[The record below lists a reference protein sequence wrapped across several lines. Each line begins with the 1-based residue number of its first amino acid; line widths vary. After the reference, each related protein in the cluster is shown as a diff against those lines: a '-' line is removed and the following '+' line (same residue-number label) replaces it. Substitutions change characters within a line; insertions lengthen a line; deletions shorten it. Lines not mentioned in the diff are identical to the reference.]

1 MRFQT
6 ASVLKNI
13 RDVEQHRVFWAL
25 IERMRLDNDFN
36 LVIQAEIAVELDMQ
50 VQKVSRAIKELVEQ
64 GIIVKGAKHGR
75 CCSYKLNPNMV
86 RLMN

>member
-25 IERMRLDNDFN
+25 IERMGLDNDFN

-50 VQKVSRAIKELVEQ
+50 VQNVSRAIKELFEQ
-64 GIIVKGAKHGR
+64 GIIVKGPKNGR
-75 CCSYKLNPNMV
+75 YCSYKLNPNMV
-86 RLMN
+86 RLRN

>member
-25 IERMRLDNDFN
+25 IERMGLDNDFN
-36 LVIQAEIAVELDMQ
+36 LVT
-50 VQKVSRAIKELVEQ
+50 LV
-64 GIIVKGAKHGR
+64 
-75 CCSYKLNPNMV
+75 
-86 RLMN
+86 